1 MKPINYEAEKPGAR
15 YGRRVVLGPESM
27 ISGETKRRGVR
38 VRCDCGREDVV
49 NKYMLIRGRSKQCVD
64 CKEDE
69 KSRALI
75 GRRRI
80 GAQGGEMYG

>member
-1 MKPINYEAEKPGAR
+1 MKPINHEAEKPGTR
-15 YGRRVVLGPESM
+15 YGKRVVLGPEPM

-49 NKYMLIRGRSKQCVD
+49 NKYMLIRGRSKQCID

-69 KSRALI
+69 KSRTMV
-75 GRRRI
+75 GKRRI
-80 GAQGGEMYG
+80 KTQKGEMHG